1 MFNWSHILTAALLLN
16 VWRCQLYLLNNLNI
30 NSNIYFYG
38 SQSVVF
44 LSQPIRFLS
53 AHPLTNQRRAFDLL
67 CCAERTEQYEWLWMA
82 VRCLPR
88 RESEREGGGERA
100 VVGGNKRQARRKQMA
115 RVCLHVDHSEN
126 VIVWARRR
134 IFSCHCVVCAAQSQ
148 T

>member
-16 VWRCQLYLLNNLNI
+16 VWRCQLYLLNNLN
-30 NSNIYFYG
+30 NYSNIYFYG
-38 SQSVVF
+38 SQSF
-44 LSQPIRFLS
+44 FIS
-53 AHPLTNQRRAFDLL
+53 ANQVPVRTSLDQSAPGIWSFVLRGANRTIWMTLNGREMS
-67 CCAERTEQYEWLWMA
+67 AKKRER
-82 VRCLPR
+82 
-88 RESEREGGGERA
+88 GGMKRA

>member
-88 RESEREGGGERA
+88 RERGGGWREQSWGETKGKRDE
-100 VVGGNKRQARRKQMA
+100 NKWLASACTSTTVKT
-115 RVCLHVDHSEN
+115 L
-126 VIVWARRR
+126 VWARRR